1 MEIVSDFQLD
11 WLGSECIWFP
21 GFVMNLK
28 SIQNI
33 AWGRYSNYFSN
44 LIPVNSTCAIGSIP
58 VLIDFSRSPGLLSF
72 SSGIFCCLSW
82 NNIWFGRYFI
92 HHTKRI
98 LLTYWVTRTIKSTWK
113 TRSLENI
120 QLSITASYSG
130 IHFVDISIYS
140 IYCTISNWP
149 PNRPAV
155 MQLFHINNLR
165 FLLRF

>member
-1 MEIVSDFQLD
+1 METASQARFRHLCLSWLKNGTLMESSFRCSGLHLQQIIKDNFEMD
-11 WLGSECIWFP
+11 W
-21 GFVMNLK
+21 
-28 SIQNI
+28 
-33 AWGRYSNYFSN
+33 SN
-44 LIPVNSTCAIGSIP
+44 LP
-58 VLIDFSRSPGLLSF
+58 VLIDFSRSPGLSSF

-149 PNRPAV
+149 SNRPAV